1 MTRARE
7 AFKRMQTIRIQR
19 PEDSALVRAMA
30 GAFFQADGTLEE
42 AEAEY
47 LAAIHAW
54 AEAGRGETADAGAIL
69 NSLGSLYI
77 DEHRLD
83 DARGVLD
90 RALII
95 FNHATDAVPMD
106 RIKLLALWG
115 VLHARQSEWQEAE
128 KDFSD
133 ALSIADRESK
143 VDPLALQSLLVN
155 YGIVLRKNHHRREA
169 HSIEARAAALRRDH
183 MKDVVDVTAV
193 FAKRRL
199 PENSPRCGLEYWEA
213 RDSCSGALPRLK
225 PIRDPVE
232 PTCRKHGGDW
242 HTHTFFS
249 SCTPTPN
256 IRIQRRSN
264 GNWSACR
271 PT

>member
-169 HSIEARAAALRRDH
+169 HSIEARAAALGRDH
-183 MKDVVDVTAV
+183 MKDVVDVTAL
-193 FAKRRL
+193 FAK
-199 PENSPRCGLEYWEA
+199 PKVAG
-213 RDSCSGALPRLK
+213 K
-225 PIRDPVE
+225 
-232 PTCRKHGGDW
+232 
-242 HTHTFFS
+242 
-249 SCTPTPN
+249 
-256 IRIQRRSN
+256 
-264 GNWSACR
+264 
-271 PT
+271 